1 MMPLFDYTCPL
12 GHTEEHYFPVG
23 EVAPKQVPCNICVDV
38 GPDVHWA
45 KKQLPLISRTANR
58 WGETNGYYSPN
69 LQSYVHSSQHRER
82 IMREKGLVDLRDMDK
97 HFFEDRMEKECNDYI
112 RDEADS
118 AEYKKRLEE
127 TGDAGR
133 AAAETFSID
142 KLKSRGLLDDGIR
155 GE

>member
-1 MMPLFDYTCPL
+1 
-12 GHTEEHYFPVG
+12 
-23 EVAPKQVPCNICVDV
+23 
-38 GPDVHWA
+38 
-45 KKQLPLISRTANR
+45 
-58 WGETNGYYSPN
+58 
-69 LQSYVHSSQHRER
+69 
-82 IMREKGLVDLRDMDK
+82 MREKGLVDLRDMDK